1 MLDEA
6 RYFIIKS
13 RNIDNIYLAK
23 HYGIWAT
30 TVANQ
35 VYLFKKG

>member
-13 RNIDNIYLAK
+13 KNIENINLARAQ
-23 HYGIWAT
+23 GIWAT
-30 TVANQ
+30 TISNQ
-35 VYLFKKG
+35 VNI